1 MVSRQPTLRFVL
13 GYVNVIT
20 ICFLS
25 VHVHLFETMNKIKI
39 FRTFKR
45 QSENTTTSYAVKKM
59 SWDPVFNIPDLST
72 SVYTE
77 NLILNI
83 S

>member
-25 VHVHLFETMNKIKI
+25 VHVHLFETMNKIKYSEHSKDSQKI
-39 FRTFKR
+39 QLLHMLLKKCRGIQFSTFLIYQR
-45 QSENTTTSYAVKKM
+45 
-59 SWDPVFNIPDLST
+59 
-72 SVYTE
+72 VYIRKT
-77 NLILNI
+77 
-83 S
+83 